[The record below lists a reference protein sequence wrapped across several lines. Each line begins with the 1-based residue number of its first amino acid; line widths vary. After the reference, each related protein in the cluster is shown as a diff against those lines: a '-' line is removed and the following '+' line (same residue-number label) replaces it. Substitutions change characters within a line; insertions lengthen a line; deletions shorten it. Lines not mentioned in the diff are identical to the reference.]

1 MVEIEVKLRVGRTA
15 DVESRLRV
23 LGAFL
28 ESPRELE
35 DDVLFDFPDR
45 RLTAAGSMLRL
56 RRRKGCAILTFKE
69 PIATDLGAK
78 VRRETESEVG
88 EHDAVAA
95 IVAGL
100 GMVPIWRYQKQRT
113 TYRLGGLHALVD
125 ELPIGN
131 FLELEGPKSEIDRW
145 AGALGFSPQ
154 DYVLDTYRDLHEAWR
169 RAHGEP
175 EGPMIFPAAGA

>member
-28 ESPRELE
+28 ESPRVLE

-45 RLTAAGSMLRL
+45 RLTDAGSMLRL
-56 RRRKGCAILTFKE
+56 RRRKERAILTFKE

-78 VRRETESEVG
+78 VRRETEIEVG
-88 EHDAVAA
+88 DYDAIAA

-100 GMVPIWRYQKQRT
+100 GMTPIWRYQKRRT
-113 TYRLGGLHALVD
+113 TYRLGNLHALVD

-145 AGALGFSPQ
+145 AGALGFSP
-154 DYVLDTYRDLHEAWR
+154 DEYVLDTYRDLHDAWR
-169 RAHGEP
+169 RVQGEP
-175 EGPMIFPAAGA
+175 EGPMVFPEAGA

>member
-28 ESPRELE
+28 ERPRALE

-56 RRRKGCAILTFKE
+56 RRRPGGALLTMKE
-69 PIATDLGAK
+69 PIATDVGAK
-78 VRRETESEVG
+78 VRRETELAIADD
-88 EHDAVAA
+88 DAMTT
-95 IVAGL
+95 IIAGL
-100 GMVPIWRYQKQRT
+100 GMIPIWQYQKRRT

-145 AGALGFSPQ
+145 AGALGFSPA
-154 DYVLDTYRDLHEAWR
+154 DYLLDTYRDLHDAWR
-169 RAHGEP
+169 RAEGKP
-175 EGPMIFPAAGA
+175 EGPMIFPAESA